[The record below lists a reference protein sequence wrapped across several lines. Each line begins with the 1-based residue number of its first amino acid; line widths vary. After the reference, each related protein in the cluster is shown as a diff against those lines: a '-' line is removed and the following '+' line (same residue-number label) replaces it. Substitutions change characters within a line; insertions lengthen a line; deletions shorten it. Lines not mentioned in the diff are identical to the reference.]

1 MSKVKGYGC
10 LEVKSGLRHIS
21 RECLGKRVQSPSST
35 FDNGGKDVSDPS
47 KGNGL
52 MLGPMIKVR

>member
-10 LEVKSGLRHIS
+10 LKVKSGLRHIS
-21 RECLGKRVQSPSST
+21 WECLGKRVQNPSST
-35 FDNGGKDVSDPS
+35 FNHGGKDVSDFI
-47 KGNGL
+47 KGAEL